1 MLKVAINFEQQLWPS
16 LINQIYLNTNNTR
29 LAKSEKKIGVLLE
42 RSTRIT
48 KLTFIKAFKKIGADI
63 TPEQWVVLD
72 NLYHQNGQTQTELC
86 EKAYKNK
93 PTISRIID
101 ITCDKKYTARKS
113 FDGDRRKSKIF
124 LTAKGKKLVE
134 KCSTEVKTLR
144 KLSWKGLTK
153 QDYETFCKI
162 TDKLFDNFSTYK

>member
-1 MLKVAINFEQQLWPS
+1 MAQKQ
-16 LINQIYLNTNNTR
+16 
-29 LAKSEKKIGVLLE
+29 EKKVGILLE

-48 KLTFIKAFKKIGADI
+48 KLTFIKAFKKIGADV

-72 NLYHQNGQTQTELC
+72 NLYLQNGQTQTELC

-101 ITCDKKYTARKS
+101 ITCQKKLTTRKN
-113 FDGDRRKSKIF
+113 FTGDRRKFKIF

-134 KCSTEVKTLR
+134 KCNPEIEKLR
-144 KLSWKGLTK
+144 ALSWKSLTK
-153 QDYETFCKI
+153 KDYETLNKI
-162 TDKLFDNFSTYK
+162 TDQLFENLSSYE

>member
-1 MLKVAINFEQQLWPS
+1 MTQKH
-16 LINQIYLNTNNTR
+16 
-29 LAKSEKKIGVLLE
+29 EKKIGLLLE

-48 KLTFIKAFKKIGADI
+48 KLTFIKAFKNIGADI

-72 NLYHQNGQTQTELC
+72 NLYRHNGQTLTELC

-93 PTISRIID
+93 PTMSRIID
-101 ITCDKKYTARKS
+101 LTCDKKFTVRKN

-134 KCSTEVKTLR
+134 KCTPEVKKLR
-144 KLSWKGLTK
+144 DLSWKNLSNE
-153 QDYETFCKI
+153 DFEIFCKI
-162 TDKLFDNFSTYK
+162 TDQLFDNLSSYK